1 MQDFYFFTSIFLF
14 TSLNAVQRC
23 EPFDQ
28 NYLQRGGKSI
38 NWIWSNANAN
48 SPDYIQRR
56 RRYLLDE
63 NSEAWWK
70 DMKALWDPTGG
81 GQTTA
86 NPLSPAEDIY
96 FSGTGGH
103 LAPFANLESL
113 PALPN
118 QTVGASMMVEN
129 PQPEDIDSSL
139 IRELIIEEHHKPSK
153 IELASQ
159 RLRDASENKTE
170 VPFVT
175 ENTSISAEMAEGEPA
190 SLAEPESSAEK
201 PVSFLEYVV
210 PGVEHVEPQVEYVND
225 MDRFRE
231 SEVIYHQ
238 PKVEYVVPTVEFIE
252 PEIEFFTTTRTSNV
266 SERIKSFS
274 SEESIEEGF
283 GRFGTRGTPLEVTVD
298 QNRFLAIH
306 DEEKMTSETQ
316 RMTKHKRVHKINPDW
331 GIPDVDYP
339 TLEILPVVHFPCEE
353 YTSGYYADVT
363 ARCQM
368 FHICHEN
375 GQRSSFLC
383 PIGTVFNQEYLVCD
397 WWYNVNCEDSMSRLM
412 GKDTYEAFGTS
423 NERSLVP
430 MTDDTESISFGK
442 PQGSPSKNLFRLFA
456 VKDELG
462 TRDRINLKKKQ
473 NRKQSNLSRKA
484 VNYPIGYA
492 ILLREFM
499 KNSPHYS
506 LSPSR
511 EVDESKPYE
520 SSSEGHSKNEKSSGE
535 RDSGFENSGIDLE
548 KQRKKQEFY
557 GGSKPFAVSS
567 EKRIHESVR
576 TKRIKIKYFPPK
588 SPTTGNKISPE
599 SVNDP
604 SNTRQEERQLYNSGY
619 IPTTRESSEENISS
633 EKDRMAEIK
642 KNKTRFFVNEPG
654 SVSDERN
661 YYELKN
667 DFEVIH
673 FPQSGSFPKNKTVKK
688 YDDRSYS
695 SSASVINLKE
705 EHFDTADD
713 FLSKENQTKDKVIE
727 SDGILERRLPVPRL
741 YKKNQILQDR
751 AQAKSQKIV
760 NTNSYTTYT
769 ESKSLKK
776 SYSVDP
782 EFSLAESNK
791 KFGERLYTKLPPF
804 NVGKVTAFHKT
815 PIRGE
820 RTIKTL
826 IFPAITRQIFDSEL
840 IETTAVAPVYIH
852 AKIVAPSN
860 NTSKNQSKSDT
871 IGIMIVP
878 KSAGTD
884 KVQHKKTGSIIVSK
898 SSNTSQLDKSQQ
910 KKTNVTVI
918 LKNSTDNKPN
928 ESDTHFEKTK
938 TGAIYVPESNHSD
951 VMDGKERP
959 KKNGSV
965 ITSKINPHKS
975 KRRRNFSQLKE
986 KDVHDIRKRNETE
999 KNPTDF
1005 VITSKFVNRISNLV
1019 SEIKA
1024 PLENHSLAV
1033 EPTPKENVSYT
1044 VSVRINPKHI
1054 LNSNKSSKNLQNTID
1069 SLRTLQPW
1077 LINSSSSTKLY
1088 NYERITKNTTIQNR
1102 WSEILNKNTTRRI
1115 NNVHGGFIVV
1125 KKVRFKRN
1133 VLPAAIKYDQYPFS
1147 KDFSREKHKIN
1158 FIKNVHER

>member
-1 MQDFYFFTSIFLF
+1 MRDFYFFTGLFLL
-14 TSLNAVQRC
+14 TSLNAVLQC
-23 EPFDQ
+23 EPLDQ

-38 NWIWSNANAN
+38 HWIWNNANTN

-70 DMKALWDPTGG
+70 DMKTLWDPTGG

-103 LAPFANLESL
+103 ISPFTNLESL
-113 PALPN
+113 LMLPN

-159 RLRDASENKTE
+159 RQRDASENKTE
-170 VPFVT
+170 APFVT
-175 ENTSISAEMAEGEPA
+175 ENISISDEMVEGEPA
-190 SLAEPESSAEK
+190 PQAEPESSAEK
-201 PVSFLEYVV
+201 PVSFIEYVV
-210 PGVEHVEPQVEYVND
+210 PGVEHVEPHVEYVND
-225 MDRFRE
+225 RFRE
-231 SEVIYHQ
+231 PEVIYHQ
-238 PKVEYVVPTVEFIE
+238 PRVEYVVPTVEFIE

-266 SERIKSFS
+266 SESFS
-274 SEESIEEGF
+274 SEESIEEEF
-283 GRFGTRGTPLEVTVD
+283 GRFGTRGAPLEVTLD
-298 QNRFLAIH
+298 QNRLLAVH
-306 DEEKMTSETQ
+306 NEEKMTSET
-316 RMTKHKRVHKINPDW
+316 KLKRVHRRNPDW

-368 FHICHEN
+368 FHICDEN

-397 WWYNVNCEDSMSRLM
+397 WWYNVNCEDSISRFM
-412 GKDTYEAFGTS
+412 GKDRSEAFGTS
-423 NERSLVP
+423 NERSIAP
-430 MTDDTESISFGK
+430 TTESISFGR
-442 PQGSPSKNLFRLFA
+442 PQGSPSKNVFHRTR
-456 VKDELG
+456 DTLG
-462 TRDRINLKKKQ
+462 ARDRIHLKKKP
-473 NRKQSNLSRKA
+473 NRKHSHKA
-484 VNYPIGYA
+484 INYPIGYA
-492 ILLREFM
+492 ILLRELM
-499 KNSPHYS
+499 KNSPHSS
-506 LSPSR
+506 LSHSR

-520 SSSEGHSKNEKSSGE
+520 SSSEGHSKNEKNSVE
-535 RDSGFENSGIDLE
+535 RDSGFENSGMDLE
-548 KQRKKQEFY
+548 KHRKKQEFY
-557 GGSKPFAVSS
+557 GGSKPFAISS

-576 TKRIKIKYFPPK
+576 TKKIKIKYFPPK
-588 SPTTGNKISPE
+588 SPTAGNKTWPE

-604 SNTRQEERQLYNSGY
+604 SNNRQEQRQLYNSRY

-633 EKDRMAEIK
+633 EKGKMAEIK
-642 KNKTRFFVNEPG
+642 KNKTWFFVNESG
-654 SVSDERN
+654 SVPDERN

-667 DFEVIH
+667 DFEAIH
-673 FPQSGSFPKNKTVKK
+673 FPPSGSFPKNKRGRK

-705 EHFDTADD
+705 EHFDSADD
-713 FLSKENQTKDKVIE
+713 FLSKENRTKDKVID
-727 SDGILERRLPVPRL
+727 SDGSLERRLSSAPRL
-741 YKKNQILQDR
+741 YKKKILQDR
-751 AQAKSQKIV
+751 AQVKSQRIV

-782 EFSLAESNK
+782 EFSLMELNK

-804 NVGKVTAFHKT
+804 KVEKVIAYHQT

-820 RTIKTL
+820 RTVKTL
-826 IFPAITRQIFDSEL
+826 ILPAITRQIFDSEL
-840 IETTAVAPVYIH
+840 MATTQIAPVYIH
-852 AKIVAPSN
+852 AEIVPSSN
-860 NTSKNQSKSDT
+860 NTSKNQSKSGT
-871 IGIMIVP
+871 VETMVVP
-878 KSAGTD
+878 KNAGTD
-884 KVQHKKTGSIIVSK
+884 KVQHKKETASVITSK
-898 SSNTSQLDKSQQ
+898 SSNTSQLYRSQQ
-910 KKTNVTVI
+910 KKTDATAI
-918 LKNSTDNKPN
+918 LRAGNKPK
-928 ESDTHFEKTK
+928 ESDARFGKTK
-938 TGAIYVPESNHSD
+938 TDANYVPTGSHSD
-951 VMDGKERP
+951 GNVRP
-959 KKNGSV
+959 KKNVSF
-965 ITSKINPHKS
+965 IIPKINPHKS
-975 KRRRNFSQLKE
+975 IRRRNFSQFKE
-986 KDVHDIRKRNETE
+986 KDVHTIRKRNETE
-999 KNPTDF
+999 KNLTDF

-1024 PLENHSLAV
+1024 PLENPSLAMQ
-1033 EPTPKENVSYT
+1033 PKENASYA
-1044 VSVRINPKHI
+1044 VSVRVDPEHI
-1054 LNSNKSSKNLQNTID
+1054 LNSNKSAKNLQRSTD

-1077 LINSSSSTKLY
+1077 LINSSTSSKLY

-1102 WSEILNKNTTRRI
+1102 WSEILNKNTTKRI
-1115 NNVHGGFIVV
+1115 NNAHGGFIVV

-1133 VLPAAIKYDQYPFS
+1133 IQVPAALKYDQYPFP
-1147 KDFSREKHKIN
+1147 KDFSREKRKNN

>member
-1 MQDFYFFTSIFLF
+1 MRDFYSFTSLFLL
-14 TSLNAVQRC
+14 TSLNAVLHC
-23 EPFDQ
+23 EPLDQ

-38 NWIWSNANAN
+38 HWIWNNANTN

-70 DMKALWDPTGG
+70 DMKTLWDPTGG

-103 LAPFANLESL
+103 ISPFANLESF
-113 PALPN
+113 PTPPN
-118 QTVGASMMVEN
+118 QTVGASMMVGN

-159 RLRDASENKTE
+159 RLRVASENKTE
-170 VPFVT
+170 ADETV
-175 ENTSISAEMAEGEPA
+175 EGEPA
-190 SLAEPESSAEK
+190 PESSAEK
-201 PVSFLEYVV
+201 PVSFIEYVV
-210 PGVEHVEPQVEYVND
+210 PGVEHVEPHVEYVND

-231 SEVIYHQ
+231 SEVTYHQ
-238 PKVEYVVPTVEFIE
+238 PRVEYVVPTVEFIE

-274 SEESIEEGF
+274 SEESIEEEF
-283 GRFGTRGTPLEVTVD
+283 GRFGTRGAPLEVTLD
-298 QNRFLAIH
+298 QNRFLAVH
-306 DEEKMTSETQ
+306 NEEKMTSET
-316 RMTKHKRVHKINPDW
+316 TKHKRVHRRNPDW

-368 FHICHEN
+368 FHICDEN

-412 GKDTYEAFGTS
+412 GKDSYEAFGTS
-423 NERSLVP
+423 NERRIVP
-430 MTDDTESISFGK
+430 TTDDTESISFDK
-442 PQGSPSKNLFRLFA
+442 PQGSPSKNLFHLFPT
-456 VKDELG
+456 KDELG
-462 TRDRINLKKKQ
+462 ARDRIYLKKKP
-473 NRKQSNLSRKA
+473 NRKRSNLSHKA
-484 VNYPIGYA
+484 INYPIGYA

-506 LSPSR
+506 ASHSR

-520 SSSEGHSKNEKSSGE
+520 SSSEDHSKNEKSSVE
-535 RDSGFENSGIDLE
+535 RDSGFENSGMDLE

-588 SPTTGNKISPE
+588 SPTAGNKTSPE

-604 SNTRQEERQLYNSGY
+604 SNNRQEQRQLYNSRY
-619 IPTTRESSEENISS
+619 IPITRESSEENISS
-633 EKDRMAEIK
+633 EKAKMAEIK
-642 KNKTRFFVNEPG
+642 KNKTWFFVKELG
-654 SVSDERN
+654 SVPDERN

-673 FPQSGSFPKNKTVKK
+673 FPQSGSFPKNKTGKK

-705 EHFDTADD
+705 ELFDSADD
-713 FLSKENQTKDKVIE
+713 FSSKENRTKDKGIE
-727 SDGILERRLPVPRL
+727 SDGSLERRLSVPRL
-741 YKKNQILQDR
+741 YKKKKILQDR
-751 AQAKSQKIV
+751 AQAKSQKIA

-776 SYSVDP
+776 SYRVDP
-782 EFSLAESNK
+782 KFSLMELSK

-804 NVGKVTAFHKT
+804 KVEKVTAYHQT

-820 RTIKTL
+820 KTVKTL
-826 IFPAITRQIFDSEL
+826 IFPAITRQIFDSE
-840 IETTAVAPVYIH
+840 IMATTQIAPVYIH
-852 AKIVAPSN
+852 AEIVPSSN

-871 IGIMIVP
+871 VETMVVP

-884 KVQHKKTGSIIVSK
+884 KVQHKTASIITSK
-898 SSNTSQLDKSQQ
+898 SSNTSQLYKSQQ
-910 KKTNVTVI
+910 KKTDATVI
-918 LKNSTDNKPN
+918 LRDFTGNKPN
-928 ESDTHFEKTK
+928 ESDTHFGKT
-938 TGAIYVPESNHSD
+938 TGANYIPKGSHSD
-951 VMDGKERP
+951 VLVKLDGNVRP
-959 KKNGSV
+959 KKNVSF
-965 ITSKINPHKS
+965 IIPKINPHKS
-975 KRRRNFSQLKE
+975 IRRRNFSQLKE
-986 KDVHDIRKRNETE
+986 KDVHNIRKRNETE
-999 KNPTDF
+999 KNLTDF

-1024 PLENHSLAV
+1024 PLENPSQNHSLAV
-1033 EPTPKENVSYT
+1033 QPKENVSYT
-1044 VSVRINPKHI
+1044 VSVQVDPKQI
-1054 LNSNKSSKNLQNTID
+1054 LNSNKSSKNLQNSTD
-1069 SLRTLQPW
+1069 SLRAMQPW
-1077 LINSSSSTKLY
+1077 LIKSSSSSKLY

-1102 WSEILNKNTTRRI
+1102 WSEILNKNTTKKI
-1115 NNVHGGFIVV
+1115 NNAHGGFIVV

-1133 VLPAAIKYDQYPFS
+1133 IQVNAALKYDQYPFS
-1147 KDFSREKHKIN
+1147 KDFTREKRKNN